1 MTRIGDKLKE
11 LRGSLSL
18 FDVEKGTGITR
29 TRISEYE
36 KGKYLPTIPT
46 LRKMADFLEVPWKE
60 LCFLYL
66 EDLYTDPEQRSVVL
80 EWAKS
85 HPESFDENWFIQR
98 FKSLP
103 QEKQGELLAK
113 LQTILKQGEG

>member
-11 LRGSLSL
+11 LRGNLSL
-18 FDVEKGTGITR
+18 YDVEKGTGITR
-29 TRISEYE
+29 IRISEYE

-66 EDLYTDPEQRSVVL
+66 EDLYSDPEHRELVL
-80 EWAKS
+80 EWAKANANTI
-85 HPESFDENWFIQR
+85 EEDWFIER
-98 FKSLP
+98 FKTLP
-103 QEKQGELLAK
+103 QEKQKALLEK
-113 LQTILKQGEG
+113 LQSLLGN